1 MYNIIEQLNS
11 KVNGELVKSERNI
24 SSISNQQKLTNC
36 INREIEILNKR
47 QNLILE
53 KVVKNKDKDN
63 ESLVNEVR
71 MWKKHSDPK
80 LVFVTL
86 KFKGKI
92 LLNNGVTPL
101 YYEVENNTN
110 SVINKLNELKDF
122 FQNLDSDNEFFNN
135 SVFETSKKNK

>member
-1 MYNIIEQLNS
+1 MYNIIEQLN
-11 KVNGELVKSERNI
+11 KNVNGELVKSERNV
-24 SSISNQQKLTNC
+24 SSISNQQKLINC
-36 INREIEILNKR
+36 INREIEILNER

-80 LVFVTL
+80 LVFLTL

-101 YYEVENNTN
+101 YYEVENNTK

-135 SVFETSKKNK
+135 SVFETPKKK